1 MALSRVKHRGRS
13 AHVFLTD
20 RTIAGSGIRVG
31 LGVPVPIMSSER
43 AIEIDCERDEHTNLP
58 LNRAMTDGTVS
69 SLLSRSITNRLD
81 AIAMKPSPAV
91 AGHPLRVIFLTNRAF
106 ADDG

>member
-1 MALSRVKHRGRS
+1 M
-13 AHVFLTD
+13 FLY
-20 RTIAGSGIRVG
+20 A
-31 LGVPVPIMSSER
+31 IMSPEH

-69 SLLSRSITNRLD
+69 SLLSKSITDRLD
-81 AIAMKPSPAV
+81 AITMKSSPAV
-91 AGHPLRVIFLTNRAF
+91 AVYPLRMIFLTNRAF